1 MPQNVLSVYVYRY
14 IDIFFDMSPLYV
26 NIYTASNIFNLSI
39 LSVDMDLTLKFV
51 RDYFSNDLEISKIQG
66 PFYRAINIDVNCVA
80 IV

>member
-1 MPQNVLSVYVYRY
+1 MPQNVLSVYVYIY
-14 IDIFFDMSPLYV
+14 IDIVFDMSPLYV
-26 NIYTASNIFNLSI
+26 NTASNIFNLSI

-51 RDYFSNDLEISKIQG
+51 RDYFSNDLEIFRIQG